1 MIEKAFNKRFGTVA
15 IEKGY
20 ITKEELLEAMM
31 VQIESDLDKT
41 EPKLIG
47 SILHDLHYMT
57 EQQIDEVLESL
68 SKPFECPSCGVMIRD
83 CPNCGAIL
91 R

>member
-1 MIEKAFNKRFGTVA
+1 MVGKTFNKRFGTVA

-20 ITKEELLEAMM
+20 ITKEELIQAMKL
-31 VQIESDLDKT
+31 QIESDLDGT

-47 SILHDLHYMT
+47 AILHDLNYMT
-57 EQQIDEVLESL
+57 SQQIDKVLESL
-68 SKPFECPSCGVMIRD
+68 SNPYECPSCHVMIRI
-83 CPNCGAIL
+83 CPNCGANM

>member
-57 EQQIDEVLESL
+57 AQQIDKVLESL
-68 SKPFECPSCGVMIRD
+68 SNPYECPGCRVMIRD